1 MKDNNFFIIRIMP
14 PDMYVY
20 NVSQQLLTHIQV
32 QPNVVLI
39 LQLTLYVFKNKTLSL
54 IIKGIRHS
62 CNCLC
67 DNW

>member
-14 PDMYVY
+14 SDLYVY

-39 LQLTLYVFKNKTLSL
+39 LQLTFYVFENKTLSL

-62 CNCLC
+62 CT
-67 DNW
+67 